1 MYVVKYV
8 ENGEEKEMKFEE
20 RDEAFLFQSGLIAK
34 RKRKEN
40 GAWDIEPKGVWNTR
54 TIRCPRKRMGIR
66 VRRRR

>member
-8 ENGEEKEMKFEE
+8 ENGEEKEAKFEE

-54 TIRCPRKRMGIR
+54 TIR
-66 VRRRR
+66 

>member
-8 ENGEEKEMKFEE
+8 ENGEEKEKKFEG

-40 GAWDIEPKGVWNTR
+40 GAWNIETKGVWNTKMTR
-54 TIRCPRKRMGIR
+54 
-66 VRRRR
+66 